1 MNDADYSKEAPAKVE
16 KKPTSVIKGTA
27 KVKKKSEIHKFADIF
42 LAEDV
47 NAVKDFLVRDVLIP
61 GAKKLVYDIFVDG
74 LGMLL
79 NGTTARKNSNTSV
92 PYVSYGKS
100 YDRRD
105 ERPSDRYRDRRDNE
119 RRDYYNFN
127 DVVFE
132 TRGDAERVLMLMR
145 DSLQRYDFVSIFD
158 LYDFSNLPTMP
169 SDNNYGWISL
179 RNVEVRRVHD
189 GYKLTLPRA
198 LPRD

>member
-1 MNDADYSKEAPAKVE
+1 MNDADYN
-16 KKPTSVIKGTA
+16 KPSVQKPKNVIKGTA
-27 KVKKKSEIHKFADIF
+27 KVKPKGEIHKFADVF

-47 NAVKDFLVRDVLIP
+47 HAVKDFLVRDVLIP
-61 GAKKLVYDIFVDG
+61 GAKKLIYDIFVDG

-79 NGTTARKNSNTSV
+79 NGSTSRKGDSRSSV
-92 PYVSYGKS
+92 PYVSYSKN

-105 ERPSDRYRDRRDNE
+105 DRPGDRYRDRDNG

-132 TRGDAERVLMLMR
+132 TRGDAERVLMMMR

-158 LYDFSNLPTMP
+158 LYDFSNLPTTP
-169 SDNNYGWISL
+169 ADSNYGWISL
-179 RNVEVRRVHD
+179 RHVEVQRVHD